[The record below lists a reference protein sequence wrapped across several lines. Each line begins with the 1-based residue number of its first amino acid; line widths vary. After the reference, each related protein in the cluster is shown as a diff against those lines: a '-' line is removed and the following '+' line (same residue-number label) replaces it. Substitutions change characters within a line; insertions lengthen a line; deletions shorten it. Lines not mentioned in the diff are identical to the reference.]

1 MGKMADIDEVMYSC
15 GLEILHP
22 GGIEKTDEMARMC
35 EIGNGKMVL
44 DIGFGKGATAC
55 YLAQK
60 YVCRVVGVD
69 LSEKMA
75 GYAKEM
81 AKKRGV
87 DDRVCFARAD
97 AYDLPFEDESFDIV
111 STECT
116 TVLLDKERAFSEF
129 LRVAKTG
136 GYIGNLEMIWQKPP
150 PKELV
155 DKVYDVWEG
164 FRTMTIEEWKAFYE
178 RMGMVDVSTA
188 DFSETIA
195 DMEKAMKRELG
206 VRGMIKMG
214 FKLLLR
220 SDLLKAMNEYRKIFE
235 DYVDYI
241 GYGYVVG
248 RKREP
253 SSGQHLINSYQL
265 SAVSAIKANS

>member
-35 EIGNGKMVL
+35 EIGNGKKVL
-44 DIGFGKGATAC
+44 EIGFGKGATAC

-60 YVCRVVGVD
+60 YVCQVIGVD
-69 LSEKMA
+69 SSERMV

-81 AKKRGV
+81 AKKKGV
-87 DDRVCFARAD
+87 DDRVSFARAD
-97 AYDLPFEDESFDIV
+97 AYGLPFGDESFDIV

-129 LRVAKTG
+129 LRVAKPG
-136 GYIGNLEMIWQKPP
+136 GYIGNLEMIWQKAPP
-150 PKELV
+150 QELV

-178 RMGMVDVSTA
+178 GMGIVDVRTA
-188 DFSETIA
+188 DFSETIS
-195 DMEKAMKRELG
+195 DMGKAMKQELG
-206 VRGMIKMG
+206 IKGMIKMG
-214 FKLLLR
+214 FRLLLH

-248 RKREP
+248 RKRRRSE
-253 SSGQHLINSYQL
+253 
-265 SAVSAIKANS
+265 V